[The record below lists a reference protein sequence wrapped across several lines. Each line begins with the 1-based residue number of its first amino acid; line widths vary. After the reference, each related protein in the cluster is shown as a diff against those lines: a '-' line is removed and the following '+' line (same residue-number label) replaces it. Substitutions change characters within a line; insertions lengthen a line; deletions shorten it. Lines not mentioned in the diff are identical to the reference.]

1 MYMDSKKLIDH
12 NNYAM
17 KNRKITEM
25 EIEEIK
31 MELKEDQRSH
41 LNKSVAEQ
49 LEQFSTVNAGEQK
62 QN

>member
-1 MYMDSKKLIDH
+1 MDSKKLIDH

-41 LNKSVAEQ
+41 LNKSVAE
-49 LEQFSTVNAGEQK
+49 
-62 QN
+62 